1 MARYWVYLND
11 EVAGPYGVDQ
21 LIRLRGFS
29 RQTLVC
35 VDEAGGEPK
44 SWISTAE
51 IPELTHIFK
60 AVDEHMAEPAV
71 PTSKPAAKKPPR
83 SNRPFVPAVTLRAP
97 KRNFSQ
103 IAGWV
108 LLAAAVIGASVG
120 YSVGSFV
127 VKRDSDAKGVLEEVL
142 APGRY
147 PLNPYAYSLS
157 LAPVVESDEEK
168 DAAEGEAGPA

>member
-83 SNRPFVPAVTLRAP
+83 SNRPFVPAVTLRRQA
-97 KRNFSQ
+97 RNFSQ

-108 LLAAAVIGASVG
+108 LLAAAVIGAGAFVWSV
-120 YSVGSFV
+120 YAHRTSLTREQAAAQSLIENVH
-127 VKRDSDAKGVLEEVL
+127 LP
-142 APGRY
+142 APSR
-147 PLNPYAYSLS
+147 
-157 LAPVVESDEEK
+157 
-168 DAAEGEAGPA
+168 